1 MHFQKMNSD
10 AAIHSVGNTTKICFQ
25 AGCEMKLSSAN
36 SGRRQ
41 SRGPHVS
48 IRMRRGSGG
57 GRSGETARSSGIS
70 EKVDEKDR
78 RRAVNGG
85 G

>member
-1 MHFQKMNSD
+1 MHFQNMNSD
-10 AAIHSVGNTTKICFQ
+10 AAIHSVGNTTKICFH
-25 AGCEMKLSSAN
+25 AGWDMKLSRAN

-41 SRGPHVS
+41 SRGPQVS
-48 IRMRRGSGG
+48 ILMSRGRGG

-70 EKVDEKDR
+70 ENVEENDR
-78 RRAVNGG
+78 RSAVNGG